1 MVSFKLKLIFIVYVI
16 LLVKI
21 KWGQECFDKVEVDTE
36 EEPMLFKA
44 QLFALTGVQPH
55 RQKVMLKGAL
65 LKDDSAGWDAL
76 KPKLKN
82 GATLLMMG
90 TKDEDA
96 LVTLKE
102 SEKPQ
107 VIEYSA
113 PFTGVANFKV
123 RNLYLSIPNTNHW
136 FCFCSFLR
144 IWMKVSFS
152 LQ

>member
-1 MVSFKLKLIFIVYVI
+1 
-16 LLVKI
+16 
-21 KWGQECFDKVEVDTE
+21 
-36 EEPMLFKA
+36 
-44 QLFALTGVQPH
+44 
-55 RQKVMLKGAL
+55 MLKGAL
-65 LKDDSAGWDAL
+65 LKDESSGWDAL

-113 PFTGVANFKV
+113 PFTGVANFNPI

-144 IWMKVSFS
+144 IWMRVSFS